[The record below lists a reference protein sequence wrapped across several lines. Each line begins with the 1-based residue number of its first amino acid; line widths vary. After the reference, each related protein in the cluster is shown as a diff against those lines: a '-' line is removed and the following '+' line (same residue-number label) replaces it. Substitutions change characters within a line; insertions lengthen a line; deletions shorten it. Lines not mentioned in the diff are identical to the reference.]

1 MWQQSFFLFCFLN
14 NFYFLKLINFSWRIS
29 TLQYCDGFCHTS
41 AWIGLRYT
49 CVPPHP
55 EPPPPPSPRCPSELS
70 QSTGFGALLH
80 ALNLHWLSVFHM
92 VMYMFQC
99 CSLSQIIPHSPSP
112 TESKSLFF
120 TLVSLL
126 SQHFSFF
133 PPFELEYIGELLL
146 PCWCFVFFF
155 LFLLPQLVSLL
166 LIHKCVYILG
176 FFYIG
181 YYRVWSKFHC
191 VIQWVLVIYF
201 INSVRHILVW
211 SYSLLHAPHLYIFV
225 TGNF

>member
-1 MWQQSFFLFCFLN
+1 MDWPQVYLC
-14 NFYFLKLINFSWRIS
+14 
-29 TLQYCDGFCHTS
+29 
-41 AWIGLRYT
+41 
-49 CVPPHP
+49 PPHP
-55 EPPPPPSPRCPSELS
+55 EPPPPPSPSCPSELS

-80 ALNLHWLSVFHM
+80 ALNLRWLSVFHM

-120 TLVSLL
+120 TLVSLI

-133 PPFELEYIGELLL
+133 PPFELEYIGELL
-146 PCWCFVFFF
+146 PCWCFVVFFF

-176 FFYIG
+176 FF
-181 YYRVWSKFHC
+181 
-191 VIQWVLVIYF
+191 
-201 INSVRHILVW
+201 
-211 SYSLLHAPHLYIFV
+211 
-225 TGNF
+225 

>member
-1 MWQQSFFLFCFLN
+1 MDWPQVYLC
-14 NFYFLKLINFSWRIS
+14 
-29 TLQYCDGFCHTS
+29 
-41 AWIGLRYT
+41 
-49 CVPPHP
+49 PPHP

-120 TLVSLL
+120 TLVSLI

-146 PCWCFVFFF
+146 PCWCFFFF
-155 LFLLPQLVSLL
+155 PFPSTTTCFTSINTQMC
-166 LIHKCVYILG
+166 IYFG
-176 FFYIG
+176 FFL
-181 YYRVWSKFHC
+181 YRLL
-191 VIQWVLVIYF
+191 Q
-201 INSVRHILVW
+201 SVE
-211 SYSLLHAPHLYIFV
+211 
-225 TGNF
+225 